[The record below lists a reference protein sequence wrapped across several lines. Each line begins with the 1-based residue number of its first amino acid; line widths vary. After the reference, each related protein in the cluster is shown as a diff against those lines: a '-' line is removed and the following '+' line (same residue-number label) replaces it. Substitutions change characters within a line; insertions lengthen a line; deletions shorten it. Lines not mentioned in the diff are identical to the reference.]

1 MQHINT
7 IIHGNAETIAPTL
20 PEQSVHTIVTSPPY
34 YGLRDYGN
42 TEQIGLEETPT
53 AYINRLVGV
62 FQSLRPC
69 LRDDGTLWVNLGDT
83 YSAHKDCKGI
93 SQSLAVGTS
102 REDAHKLEKGL
113 SRSHD
118 SKMLKQQGLKNKDLI
133 GIPWMFAFAM
143 REAGWYLRQDIIW
156 AKKNC
161 MPESVK
167 DRCTKAHEYIFL
179 FSKQQ
184 KYYYDYQAIQERAD
198 YDGRQ
203 NLQHKGSDKY
213 NTDYSVSTLPTMVTK
228 GGTRWK
234 TRAKFGNRDG
244 ALNGVHSG
252 NNWEARTNEEQEF
265 IRNKRSVWHVETQPF
280 KEAHFAT
287 FPPKLITPCILAGS
301 PEQGVVLDPFMGSG
315 TTALVALRNNR
326 NFIGIELN
334 QQYIDIAY
342 NRINHVLHQERLA
355 V

>member
-20 PEQSVHTIVTSPPY
+20 PEQCVHTIVTSPPY

-198 YDGRQ
+198 YDGR
-203 NLQHKGSDKY
+203 NDIQHKGSDKY
-213 NTDYSVSTLPTMVTK
+213 STEYSLSSLPTIATNGGVRWKQNTD
-228 GGTRWK
+228 G
-234 TRAKFGNRDG
+234 
-244 ALNGVHSG
+244 
-252 NNWEARTNEEQEF
+252 EF

>member
-1 MQHINT
+1 MNNQ

-20 PEQSVHTIVTSPPY
+20 PEQCVHTIVTSPPY

-69 LRDDGTLWVNLGDT
+69 LRDDGTLWVNLGDS
-83 YSAHKDCKGI
+83 YAGSGKGGACYPDNAMKYKQGTNI
-93 SQSLAVGTS
+93 MGTS
-102 REDAHKLEKGL
+102 KNI
-113 SRSHD
+113 
-118 SKMLKQQGLKNKDLI
+118 SKVNTKAVCKPKDLI

-143 REAGWYLRQDIIW
+143 RDAGWYLRQDIIW

-184 KYYYDYQAIQERAD
+184 KYYYDYQAIQEKSI
-198 YDGRQ
+198 DGTSR
-203 NLQHKGSDKY
+203 KDKTPTERKRY
-213 NTDYSVSTLPTMVTK
+213 PTDVI
-228 GGTRWK
+228 
-234 TRAKFGNRDG
+234 
-244 ALNGVHSG
+244 NGVR
-252 NNWEARTNEEQEF
+252 NRNKEYQKA
-265 IRNKRSVWHVETQPF
+265 NKRSVWHVETQPF

-287 FPPKLITPCILAGS
+287 FPPKLITPCILAGA
-301 PEQGVVLDPFMGSG
+301 PEQGVVLDPFIGAG

-334 QQYIDIAY
+334 AEYISIA
-342 NRINHVLHQERLA
+342 NKRIEHLLHQERISL
-355 V
+355 